1 MHPRIN
7 RMYFNNQIMQ
17 AGMQKPGGLMPRN
30 SYSLL
35 ILQIWEVFC
44 HKSLVISRKSL
55 VISRKSLVISHKPL
69 VISYKS
75 LVISHKSL
83 VISDKSLVFNNYSLM
98 NGFYFPF
105 SSTKS
110 NLKIYINK

>member
-55 VISRKSLVISHKPL
+55 VISHKPL

-83 VISDKSLVFNNYSLM
+83 VFSDKSLVFSNYSLM

-110 NLKIYINK
+110 NLKIYLNK

>member
-35 ILQIWEVFC
+35 ILQIWEVF
-44 HKSLVISRKSL
+44 SDYLLVF
-55 VISRKSLVISHKPL
+55 
-69 VISYKS
+69 
-75 LVISHKSL
+75 
-83 VISDKSLVFNNYSLM
+83 SDKSLVFSNYSLM

-110 NLKIYINK
+110 NLKIYLNK

>member
-1 MHPRIN
+1 
-7 RMYFNNQIMQ
+7 MYFNNQIMQ
-17 AGMQKPGGLMPRN
+17 AGMRKTGGLMAGN
-30 SYSLL
+30 SYLLL
-35 ILQIWEVFC
+35 ILKIWEVIC

-55 VISRKSLVISHKPL
+55 VISHKSLVISYKSL

-83 VISDKSLVFNNYSLM
+83 VFSDKSLVFSNYSLM

-110 NLKIYINK
+110 NLKIYLNK

>member
-1 MHPRIN
+1 
-7 RMYFNNQIMQ
+7 MYFNNQIMQ
-17 AGMQKPGGLMPRN
+17 AGMRKTGGLMAGN
-30 SYSLL
+30 SYLLL
-35 ILQIWEVFC
+35 ILKIWEVIC

-55 VISRKSLVISHKPL
+55 VISHKSL

-83 VISDKSLVFNNYSLM
+83 VFSDKSLVFSNYSLM

-110 NLKIYINK
+110 NLKIYLNK